1 MSKEHDGRDN
11 VDEMD
16 ATSDEIWGRSVL
28 ITGANRGIGIKLL
41 EGFLQKGAGKV
52 YAAVRSVNSVQS
64 LVDRYQERVVPIR
77 LDLTDQE
84 SVSSAAEKA
93 NDVDIVVNNAG
104 VLRATDLQDEGALEA
119 LRFEI
124 EVNLY
129 GLIRMVWAFAPVL
142 KANGGGYFVQINS
155 IASIPDFATFTA
167 SKAAAYSITQT
178 LQSTLAKQ
186 NTRVISVHPGP
197 ILTDMGIEAG
207 LTDIA
212 EPAEV
217 VAAALFD
224 AIATGKFHAWAGS
237 LAKRIGATYEGADFT
252 GRTRSLAAN

>member
-1 MSKEHDGRDN
+1 MSKEHDGDEN
-11 VDEMD
+11 VEEMG
-16 ATSDEIWGRSVL
+16 ATSDEVWGKSVL
-28 ITGANRGIGIKLL
+28 ITGANRGIGLKLL
-41 EGFLQKGAGKV
+41 EGFLQEGAGKV
-52 YAAVRSVNSVQS
+52 YAAVRSVNSVQG
-64 LVDRYQERVVPIR
+64 LVDRYHERVVPIR

-84 SVSSAAEKA
+84 SVSAAAEKA
-93 NDVDIVVNNAG
+93 NDVEIVVNNAG
-104 VLRATDLQDEGALEA
+104 VLRASDLRDERALEA

-129 GLIRMVWAFAPVL
+129 GLIRMAQSFAPVL
-142 KANGGGYFVQINS
+142 KANGGGHFVQINS

-167 SKAAAYSITQT
+167 SKAAAYSITQS
-178 LQSTLAKQ
+178 LQSTLAMQ

-217 VAAALFD
+217 VASALFE

-237 LAKRIGATYEGADFT
+237 LAKRIGATYEGTEFT
-252 GRTRSLAAN
+252 GLKRSLAAN